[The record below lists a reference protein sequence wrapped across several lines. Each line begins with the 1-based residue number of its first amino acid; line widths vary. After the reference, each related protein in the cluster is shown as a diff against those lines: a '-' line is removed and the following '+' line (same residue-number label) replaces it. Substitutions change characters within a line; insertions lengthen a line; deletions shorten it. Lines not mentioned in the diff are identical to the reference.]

1 MSRFSLRAAAF
12 LLVATSASV
21 SQTALDLT
29 NRFGETDVEGFSV
42 NPDIRLTAVYEAD
55 QSACEM
61 KIEPKHSILK
71 EPERGL
77 GMAPEVVVKI
87 VDELIPR
94 SERGI
99 LLNNIIADMG
109 GVEDRVFQYQNVTIT
124 HHFLHQL
131 PAHHNEDSATIVRQ
145 DGLCGTSNPRRENGF
160 VAIPLKA
167 LDLQMRYG
175 DPDVQ
180 WFAVR
185 PAVSLMVE
193 YGSDRTA
200 CQMLLEPKGSI
211 LTSDKPAK
219 YLRPELVTEILDEV
233 IPESDR
239 GAETS
244 HSVTKSGCNEIDIA
258 EYLRVTIV
266 RFRHNCQLPDPETEG
281 RATTTRKDAACQSLT
296 K

>member
-12 LLVATSASV
+12 LLVATSTCV

-42 NPDIRLTAVYEAD
+42 NPDIRLTAAYGAD

-87 VDELIPR
+87 VEELIPR

-99 LLNNIIADMG
+99 LLDKIIGSTG
-109 GVEDRVFQYQNVTIT
+109 GSEERVFQYQNVTIT

-175 DPDVQ
+175 
-180 WFAVR
+180 
-185 PAVSLMVE
+185 
-193 YGSDRTA
+193 
-200 CQMLLEPKGSI
+200 
-211 LTSDKPAK
+211 
-219 YLRPELVTEILDEV
+219 LR
-233 IPESDR
+233 
-239 GAETS
+239 
-244 HSVTKSGCNEIDIA
+244 
-258 EYLRVTIV
+258 
-266 RFRHNCQLPDPETEG
+266 
-281 RATTTRKDAACQSLT
+281 
-296 K
+296 